1 MKEYIFGQRNG
12 IYIIDLQKT
21 LKRFKDAVGFI
32 SQVAARGR
40 PVLFVGTKHQAQDA
54 VEEEAQR
61 CGMYFV
67 NNRWLGGL
75 LTNFTTIQN
84 SIKRYKELEQ
94 MRIDGSYSGLSK
106 KEVARLERERK
117 RFEKNLRGIRDLD
130 QLPGALFV
138 IDSNREAIAV
148 REAVKLRI
156 PVVAIVDTNSDP
168 SDIDYVIPGND
179 DALRAVRL
187 FTSTIADAVRAGR
200 AVYEAKVEAELK
212 EAKEKAAREAAAR
225 RAERK
230 AREEALARAQALKE
244 QAEAAAASGDQ
255 ARTPAEQTT
264 EAKSRTDAAP
274 TDNEAIQPQS
284 SAPATEDVQA
294 TEKLPA
300 PAPKAEV
307 VDQSPAEK

>member
-21 LKRFKDAVGFI
+21 LKLFKDAVGFI
-32 SQVAARGR
+32 SQVSARGR

-75 LTNFTTIQN
+75 LTNFSTIQK

-94 MRIDGSYSGLSK
+94 MRIDGSYTGLSK

-117 RFEKNLRGIRDLD
+117 KFDKNLRGIRDLD

-138 IDSNREAIAV
+138 VDSNRETIAV

-212 EAKEKAAREAAAR
+212 EAKEKKAREAAAR
-225 RAERK
+225 RAQRK

-244 QAEAAAASGDQ
+244 QAEAAAASGDETQPPKEQ
-255 ARTPAEQTT
+255 AEEANAVSGDADT
-264 EAKSRTDAAP
+264 E
-274 TDNEAIQPQS
+274 NETIQPKSSTQS
-284 SAPATEDVQA
+284 TEEAPATGELPA
-294 TEKLPA
+294 TEQ
-300 PAPKAEV
+300 KAKVANQTPDEG
-307 VDQSPAEK
+307 

>member
-21 LKRFKDAVGFI
+21 LKLFKDAVGFI

-255 ARTPAEQTT
+255 AQTPAEQTT

-274 TDNEAIQPQS
+274 TDNETIQPQS